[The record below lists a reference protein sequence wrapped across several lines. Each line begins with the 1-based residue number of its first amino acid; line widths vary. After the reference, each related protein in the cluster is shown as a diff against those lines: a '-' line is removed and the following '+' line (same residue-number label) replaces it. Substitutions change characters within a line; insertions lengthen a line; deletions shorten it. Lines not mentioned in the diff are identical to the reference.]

1 MIVLGI
7 EGTAHTISAGIIDEE
22 NIYYTSSRTY
32 HPKDGGIHPRE
43 AANHHFENILPVI
56 REALKQSSMNIGDI
70 DLIGFSRGPGL
81 GPCLKIVAVAARSLS
96 IRNNIPLLGVN
107 HPMGHIEIGKRTT
120 GSKDPLVLY
129 VSGGNTQI
137 ITGGKGKYRVVGETL
152 DIGIGNMLDKF
163 ARDIGIPFPGGPAI
177 EQYALRGKELLALP
191 YSVKGMDTA
200 FSGIYTAAKHLKEKG
215 HNVEDI
221 CYSIQEVAFSM
232 LCETLERAIYT
243 TGKREILL
251 TGGVARNGRLREMI
265 SILAKEANC
274 KVFETPVEYCMDN
287 GSMIAQAALMM
298 YQNGIRH
305 NLEDTSVDQKFRI
318 DQAPAPWI
326 SSGMSEVI
334 EDQGAESV
342 ISHNEFLGINAVIK
356 KRLSK
361 SYRDKRLDGM
371 ILNERTGREMRILAK
386 GIESG
391 VNFPILL
398 DYNSEGTEI
407 VLEKIEGSLLNAV
420 LEKGENLTHN
430 IFSLG
435 KEVAKMHNSN
445 ISHGDLNLNNIIVS
459 GENIFIIDPSLGSLS
474 PGVEEFATDI
484 KMVNDFLAGYED
496 RGKDLSDIFLESY
509 KSNFQRWDEVMSVL
523 KEMEVRKR
531 YS

>member
-1 MIVLGI
+1 MNVLGI
-7 EGTAHTISAGIIDEE
+7 EGTAHTVSAGIIDEDK
-22 NIYYTSSRTY
+22 IYYTSSRTY

-43 AANHHFENILPVI
+43 AANHHFENVLNVI
-56 REALKQSSMNIGDI
+56 QEALHKSSMNIGDI

-96 IRNNIPLLGVN
+96 IKNKIPLLGVN
-107 HPMGHIEIGKRTT
+107 HPLGHIEIGKRTT
-120 GSKDPLVLY
+120 GSTDPIVLY

-137 ITGGKGKYRVVGETL
+137 ITGSNGKYRVVGETL

-163 ARDIGIPFPGGPAI
+163 ARDIGIPFPGGPVI
-177 EQYALRGKELLALP
+177 EQYALNGKKLLDLP

-215 HNVEDI
+215 EKVEDI
-221 CYSIQEVAFSM
+221 CYSIQETSFSM

-251 TGGVARNGRLREMI
+251 TGGVARNMRLREMI
-265 SILAKEANC
+265 SIMAKEAKC
-274 KVFETPVEYCMDN
+274 KIFETPVEYCMDN

-298 YQNGIRH
+298 YKNGIRH

-326 SSGMSEVI
+326 SSGTVEVT
-334 EDQGAESV
+334 EDRGAESV
-342 ISHNEFLGINAVIK
+342 ISHEEFLGINAVRK
-356 KRLSK
+356 KRIGK
-361 SYRDKRLDGM
+361 NYRDIKLDERL
-371 ILNERTGREMRILAK
+371 LWERMSREMRILSK
-386 GIESG
+386 GIENG
-391 VNFPILL
+391 VNFPVLL
-398 DYNSEGTEI
+398 DYSDEHREV
-407 VLEKIEGSLLNAV
+407 VLEKIEGVLMNAF
-420 LEKGENLTHN
+420 LDIGKNMAFYMGRLGE
-430 IFSLG
+430 
-435 KEVAKMHNSN
+435 EVAKMHTSN

-459 GENIFIIDPSLGSLS
+459 EENIFIIDPSLGSLS

-484 KMVNDFLAGYED
+484 KMVNSFLLGYREG
-496 RGKDLSDIFLESY
+496 GKDLFDIFLESY
-509 KSNFQRWDEVMSVL
+509 KSKFQGWREVMNIL
-523 KEMEVRKR
+523 KEMEARKR